1 MPKLNRNHVIQ
12 KRNTLN
18 ELRSNEMT
26 LQELRFLSIYLSK
39 INASN
44 LTTRTVR
51 FPMEDFKTIMEL
63 GRLNMFYMMSVT
75 DRLLKKVIN
84 VPDERGGYT
93 GFQLFKR
100 CKVSTDDNG
109 EWYIEID
116 AHDDALP
123 LMFEFKNK
131 YFSYQLWNALRLKS
145 VNQLRMYEI
154 LKQYQVAGYRI
165 LKVKDLRELLGV
177 GKNEYPRF
185 GDFKRRVLDACQEA
199 LKEHTDIKFTYE
211 PYGKKG
217 PGGKILQIKFIIE
230 ENENYSDPL
239 SLEQFI
245 DLEKAAQPNTD
256 DIWNMD
262 VDDIDLDTLTKRDA
276 RLIFLCGAVSGEF
289 SREQMTVLHDLL
301 GDRMPHIFYDDKKCY
316 DYLQRKYNE
325 LKLKDSQGRIHSSR
339 FGYLKALI
347 GTE

>member
-1 MPKLNRNHVIQ
+1 MQRLSRNHVIQ

-18 ELRSNEMT
+18 EIRSNNMT

-39 INASN
+39 INAKDVS
-44 LTTRTVR
+44 TRTVR

-63 GRLNMFYMMSVT
+63 GRLNMLYMMNVT
-75 DRLLKKVIN
+75 DRLLSKVIN

-109 EWYIEID
+109 EWFIEID

-131 YFSYQLWNALRLKS
+131 YFTYQLWNALRLKS
-145 VNQLRMYEI
+145 ANQLRMYEI
-154 LKQYQVAGYRI
+154 LKQYQFAKQRI

-177 GKNEYPRF
+177 EKNEYPRF
-185 GDFKRRVLDACQEA
+185 GDFKRWVLDVCQEA

-217 PGGKILQIKFIIE
+217 PGGKILQIKFVIE
-230 ENENYSDPL
+230 KNEKYSDPL

-245 DLEKAAQPNTD
+245 DLEKAAQPD
-256 DIWNMD
+256 EKDIWNMD
-262 VDDIDLDTLTKRDA
+262 VDDIEFDALTKRDA
-276 RLIFLCGAVSGEF
+276 RLLFLTGAVSGEF
-289 SREQMTVLHDLL
+289 SKGQMTVLYDLL
-301 GDRMPHIFYDDKKCY
+301 SSRMPHIFHDDKECY

-325 LKLKDSQGRIHSSR
+325 VKLIDEQGKIHHSR
-339 FGYLKALI
+339 FAYLKAII
-347 GTE
+347 GTD

>member
-1 MPKLNRNHVIQ
+1 MPKLNRNHIIQ

-18 ELRSNEMT
+18 EIRSNDMT

-39 INASN
+39 INAKDIS
-44 LTTRTVR
+44 TRTVR

-63 GRLNMFYMMSVT
+63 GRLNMIYMMRVT
-75 DRLLKKVIN
+75 DRLLSKIIN

-131 YFSYQLWNALRLKS
+131 YFTYQLWNALRLKS
-145 VNQLRMYEI
+145 PNQLRMYEI
-154 LKQYQVAGYRI
+154 LKQYQFAGYRI
-165 LKVKDLRELLGV
+165 LKIKDLRELLGIE
-177 GKNEYPRF
+177 KNEYPRF
-185 GDFKRRVLDACQEA
+185 GNFKARVLDACQEA

-217 PGGKILQIKFIIE
+217 PGGKILQLKFIIE
-230 ENENYSDPL
+230 KNEKYSDPL

-245 DLEKAAQPNTD
+245 DLKKAAQPD
-256 DIWNMD
+256 EEDIWNMD
-262 VDDIDLDTLTKRDA
+262 ADDIDLDTLTKRDE
-276 RLIFLCGAVSGEF
+276 RLLFLCHAVNGEF
-289 SREQMTVLHDLL
+289 SKAEMLVLYDALAS
-301 GDRMPHIFYDDKKCY
+301 RMQHIFYDDKECY

-325 LKLKDSQGRIHSSR
+325 VKLIDEQGKIHHSR
-339 FGYLKALI
+339 FAYLKSII
-347 GTE
+347 GTD

>member
-1 MPKLNRNHVIQ
+1 MQKLNRNHVIQ

-18 ELRSNEMT
+18 EIRSNNMT

-39 INASN
+39 INAKDVN
-44 LTTRTVR
+44 TRTVR

-63 GRLNMFYMMSVT
+63 GRLNMLYMMSVT
-75 DRLLKKVIN
+75 DRLLSKVIN

-109 EWYIEID
+109 ELYIEID

-131 YFSYQLWNALRLKS
+131 YFTYQLWNALRLKS
-145 VNQLRMYEI
+145 ANQLRMYEI
-154 LKQYQVAGYRI
+154 LKQYQFPKQRI

-177 GKNEYPRF
+177 EKDEYPRF
-185 GDFKRRVLDACQEA
+185 GDFKRCVLDVCQEA

-217 PGGKILQIKFIIE
+217 PGGKILQIKFVIE
-230 ENENYSDPL
+230 KNEKYSDPL

-245 DLEKAAQPNTD
+245 DLEKAAQPD
-256 DIWNMD
+256 EKDIWNMD
-262 VDDIDLDTLTKRDA
+262 VDDIELDSLTKRDA
-276 RLIFLCGAVSGEF
+276 RLLFLTGAVSGEF
-289 SREQMTVLHDLL
+289 SKGQMTVLYDLL
-301 GDRMPHIFYDDKKCY
+301 SSRMQHIFCDDKECY

-325 LKLKDSQGRIHSSR
+325 VKLLDDQGKIHHSR
-339 FGYLKALI
+339 FGYLKAII